1 MLLFVT
7 KYGDLYPRSNCIP
20 STTSSVVSPDLD
32 SSIVTIPSR
41 PTFSTAVEIK
51 DQYGNLLSSWGVY
64 EKTITLENIGEKP
77 IMSVKILKQFESVK
91 EAQKYLDKLLGNE

>member
-1 MLLFVT
+1 M
-7 KYGDLYPRSNCIP
+7 K
-20 STTSSVVSPDLD
+20 TTYQYIDQ
-32 SSIVTIPSR
+32 
-41 PTFSTAVEIK
+41 IK

-91 EAQKYLDKLLGNE
+91 EAQKYLEKLLGNE